1 MAVQTSTRM
10 TAAEFEAL
18 PESSFPTELI
28 EGELVVRGVPIVN
41 HQRAVLNTAALLRGI
56 VPNGEVFVAPVSVR
70 FNDANY
76 FQPDVLWVAADG
88 ACEITRD
95 GLNGAPDLVV
105 EVISPGTASTDRG
118 HKFRTY
124 QAHGVR
130 EYWIVE
136 PELRFIEI
144 WQLANGIFVQHGV
157 YEADESL
164 TSPLL
169 GQTIALSTILPA
181 EDQA

>member
-1 MAVQTSTRM
+1 MAVQTSIRM
-10 TAAEFEAL
+10 SAAEFEAL

-28 EGELVVRGVPIVN
+28 EGELVVRGVPIIN
-41 HQRAVLNTAALLRGI
+41 HQRVAGNTYQMLAKA
-56 VPNGEVFVAPVSVR
+56 VPNGEVFVAPVSVK
-70 FNDANY
+70 FDDANF
-76 FQPDVLWVAADG
+76 FQPEVLWVAASST
-88 ACEITRD
+88 CEITRD

-105 EVISPGTASTDRG
+105 EVLSPGTASTDRG

-130 EYWIVE
+130 EYWIIE

-144 WQLANGIFVQHGV
+144 WQLMNGIFVQHGV
-157 YEADESL
+157 YEADESF

-169 GQTIALSTILPA
+169 GQTIALPAILPT
-181 EDQA
+181 EEQR